1 MKELVL
7 TTEEVESLEGIINV
21 ELSDL
26 ATLRKSIKK
35 GQEQDLKEI
44 DEEIEILSSIMKK
57 LS

>member
-21 ELSDL
+21 ELNDL

-44 DEEIEILSSIMKK
+44 DEEIEILNSIMKK